1 MFLDYYCSYPHRCTS
16 VLIPCNTHTL
26 HYRQGKVVDR
36 EKVLN
41 EGIPKYF
48 EKNKK
53 SVSNLGSGSSSA
65 NPGSGPSSAN
75 PGSGSSSANPG
86 SGSSS
91 ANPGSGSSSANVEQ
105 VTEQASSLSI
115 TESSSVAP
123 RTRSSGSKKATSLLP
138 QHITTDDV
146 RRSPR
151 LQLKRARSTV
161 DQVE

>member
-91 ANPGSGSSSANVEQ
+91 ANVEQ